1 MRKIYPSSTNFLNLL
16 PDSIN
21 IGFKVEAYIANL
33 LNMKQPYLYRLRDK
47 EIDFV
52 LPQEKI
58 AIEVKYQNNIDYREV
73 AFFRK
78 YLNEKKYQG
87 IVVVKNDKPLNIEDK
102 NIKTVRA
109 EKFSSF
115 LQKKL

>member
-1 MRKIYPSSTNFLNLL
+1 
-16 PDSIN
+16 
-21 IGFKVEAYIANL
+21 
-33 LNMKQPYLYRLRDK
+33 MKQPYLYRLRDK